1 MKKICLFFILV
12 ALMVF
17 SVNSYA
23 ALSDGLVSAWN
34 FDDGTANDA
43 VGSNDGEFVN
53 GASTEGAEFG
63 MALNLDNPE
72 NPATGEDTGQYV
84 SIPSSASLEK
94 EDGVFSVSL
103 WAYIRT
109 GGGRN
114 HSGMF
119 FKGDK
124 VGWGDHFMVRMCTT
138 SEVNLTWGSC
148 WAGSE
153 GWFATDNVYAEE
165 EWFHVA
171 YVVDGSE
178 ATAYVTS
185 SVTGDTVVP
194 ASGQSNPR
202 EIETPLLTFPERPVE
217 IGVGRQV
224 GGNAGNDFWIDG
236 MIDEV
241 YFWERA
247 LSADEVAELAGGALL
262 GSVAVEAQGKIATTW
277 AHIKKR

>member
-1 MKKICLFFILV
+1 MKQICLFFIL

-17 SVNSYA
+17 SANSYA
-23 ALSDGLVSAWN
+23 GLEDGLISVWN

-43 VGSNDGEFVN
+43 VGDNDGEFVN
-53 GASTEGAEFG
+53 GAGTTDGEFG
-63 MALNLDNPE
+63 MALNIENPE

-84 SIPSSASLEK
+84 AIPSSASLEK
-94 EDGVFSVSL
+94 ENGIFSVSL
-103 WAYIRT
+103 WVYVRT

-114 HSGMF
+114 HAAMF
-119 FKGDK
+119 FKGNK

-138 SEVNLTWGSC
+138 NATNMTWGSC

-165 EWFHVA
+165 EWVHVA
-171 YVVDGSE
+171 YVVNGEE

-202 EIETPLLTFPERPVE
+202 SIETPLLTFPERPVE
-217 IGVGRQV
+217 LGVGRQV
-224 GGNAGNDFWIDG
+224 GGNAGNDFWLDG

-241 YFWERA
+241 YFWDRA
-247 LSADEVAELAGGALL
+247 LSEDEVNELAGGALL
-262 GSVAVEAQGKIATTW
+262 GTVAVEAQGKLATTW
-277 AHIKKR
+277 AHIKKP

>member
-1 MKKICLFFILV
+1 MKHICLFFIL
-12 ALMVF
+12 ALMMLG
-17 SVNSYA
+17 VNSYA
-23 ALSDGLVSAWN
+23 GLEDGLVSVWN
-34 FDDGTANDA
+34 FDDGTANDSI
-43 VGSNDGEFVN
+43 GSNDGEFVN
-53 GASTEGAEFG
+53 GASAINAEFG
-63 MALNLDNPE
+63 MALNVENPE

-84 SIPSSASLEK
+84 AIPSSASLEK
-94 EDGVFSVSL
+94 EDGIFSVSL
-103 WAYIRT
+103 WFYIRT

-114 HSGMF
+114 HSAMF

-138 SEVNLTWGSC
+138 SEANLTWGSC

-165 EWFHVA
+165 EWVHVA
-171 YVVDGSE
+171 YVVNGEE

-194 ASGQSNPR
+194 ASGQQNPR
-202 EIETPLLTFPERPVE
+202 PIETPLLTFPERPVE
-217 IGVGRQV
+217 LGVGRQV

-247 LSADEVAELAGGALL
+247 ISEDEVKELAGGAVL
-262 GSVAVEAQGKIATTW
+262 GAVAVEAQGKLATTW

>member
-1 MKKICLFFILV
+1 MKHICLFFIL
-12 ALMVF
+12 ALMVLGT
-17 SVNSYA
+17 NSYA
-23 ALSDGLVSAWN
+23 ELEDGLVSVWN
-34 FDDGTANDA
+34 FDDGTANDSI
-43 VGSNDGEFVN
+43 GSNDGEFVN
-53 GASTEGAEFG
+53 GASAINAEFG
-63 MALNLDNPE
+63 MALNVENPE
-72 NPATGEDTGQYV
+72 NPATGENTGQYV
-84 SIPSSASLEK
+84 EIPSATNLEK
-94 EDGVFSVSL
+94 EDGIFSVSL
-103 WAYIRT
+103 WVYVRT

-114 HSGMF
+114 HSAMF

-138 SEVNLTWGSC
+138 SEANMTWGSC

-153 GWFATDNVYAEE
+153 GWFATNDVYEVE
-165 EWFHVA
+165 EWVHVA
-171 YVVDGSE
+171 YVVDGEE

-202 EIETPLLTFPERPVE
+202 VIETPLRTFPERPVE
-217 IGVGRQV
+217 LGVGRQV
-224 GGNAGNDFWIDG
+224 GGTAGNDFWIDG

-247 LSADEVAELAGGALL
+247 ISEDEVKELAGGALL
-262 GSVAVEAQGKIATTW
+262 GAVAVEAQGKLATTW

>member
-1 MKKICLFFILV
+1 MKQICLFFIL

-17 SVNSYA
+17 SANSYA
-23 ALSDGLVSAWN
+23 ELEDGLVSAWN
-34 FDDGTANDA
+34 FDDGSANDS

-53 GASTEGAEFG
+53 GASTTGAEFG
-63 MALNLDNPE
+63 MALTLENPE

-84 SIPSSASLEK
+84 AIPSSPSLEK
-94 EDGVFSVSL
+94 ENGIFSVSL
-103 WAYIRT
+103 WVYVRT

-114 HSGMF
+114 HSAMF

-138 SEVNLTWGSC
+138 SEANMTWGSC

-153 GWFATDNVYAEE
+153 GWFATNDVYEVE
-165 EWFHVA
+165 EWVHVA
-171 YVVDGSE
+171 YVVDGEE

-202 EIETPLLTFPERPVE
+202 VIETPLRTFPERPVE
-217 IGVGRQV
+217 LGVGRQV
-224 GGNAGNDFWIDG
+224 GGTAGNDFWIDG

-247 LSADEVAELAGGALL
+247 ISEDEVKELAGGALL
-262 GSVAVEAQGKIATTW
+262 GAVAVEAQGKLATTW

>member
-1 MKKICLFFILV
+1 MKQVCLFSILV
-12 ALMVF
+12 LMVF
-17 SVNSYA
+17 SANSYA
-23 ALSDGLVSAWN
+23 GLEDGLVSAWTFN
-34 FDDGTANDA
+34 DGTANDV
-43 VGSNDGEFVN
+43 VGDNNGEFMN
-53 GASTEGAEFG
+53 GASTIAGEFG
-63 MALNLDNPE
+63 MALNLANPE
-72 NPATGEDTGQYV
+72 NPATGDNSGQYV
-84 SIPSSASLEK
+84 EVPSSASLEK

-103 WAYIRT
+103 WFYANA

-114 HSGMF
+114 HAAMF

-138 SEVNLTWGSC
+138 NATNLTWGSC
-148 WAGSE
+148 WEGSE

-165 EWFHVA
+165 EWVHVA

-178 ATAYVTS
+178 AKAYVTS
-185 SVTGDTVVP
+185 SVTDGTEIP
-194 ASGQSNPR
+194 ASGQDNPKA
-202 EIETPLLTFPERPVE
+202 ITTPLLTFPERPVE

-247 LSADEVAELAGGALL
+247 ISESEVHDLAGGATP
-262 GSVAVEAQGKIATTW
+262 VAVEAQGKLATTW
-277 AHIKKR
+277 AQVKKR

>member
-1 MKKICLFFILV
+1 MKHICLFFIL
-12 ALMVF
+12 ALMMLG
-17 SVNSYA
+17 VNSYA
-23 ALSDGLVSAWN
+23 GLEDGLVSVWN
-34 FDDGTANDA
+34 FDDGTANDSI
-43 VGSNDGEFVN
+43 GSNDGEFVN
-53 GASTEGAEFG
+53 GASAINAEFG
-63 MALNLDNPE
+63 MALNVENPE

-84 SIPSSASLEK
+84 AIPSSASLEK
-94 EDGVFSVSL
+94 EDGIFSVSL
-103 WAYIRT
+103 WFYIRT

-114 HSGMF
+114 HSAMF

-138 SEVNLTWGSC
+138 SEANLTWGSC

-165 EWFHVA
+165 EWVHVA
-171 YVVDGSE
+171 YVVNGEE

-194 ASGQSNPR
+194 ASGQENPR
-202 EIETPLLTFPERPVE
+202 PIETPLLTFPERPIE
-217 IGVGRQV
+217 LGVGRQV

-247 LSADEVAELAGGALL
+247 ISEDEVKELAGGAVL
-262 GSVAVEAQGKIATTW
+262 GAVAVEAQGKLATTW

>member
-1 MKKICLFFILV
+1 MKQICLFFIL

-17 SVNSYA
+17 SANSYA
-23 ALSDGLVSAWN
+23 ELEDGLVSAWN
-34 FDDGTANDA
+34 FDDGSANDS

-53 GASTEGAEFG
+53 GASTTGAEFG
-63 MALNLDNPE
+63 MALTLENPE

-84 SIPSSASLEK
+84 AIPSSPSLEK
-94 EDGVFSVSL
+94 ENGIFSVSL
-103 WAYIRT
+103 WVYVNT

-114 HSGMF
+114 HAAMF
-119 FKGDK
+119 FKGNK
-124 VGWGDHFMVRMCTT
+124 VGWGDHFMIRMCTT
-138 SEVNLTWGSC
+138 SDTNMTWGSC

-153 GWFATDNVYAEE
+153 GWFATNDVYEVE
-165 EWFHVA
+165 EWVHVA
-171 YVVDGSE
+171 YVVDGEE

-202 EIETPLLTFPERPVE
+202 AITTPLLTFPERPVE
-217 IGVGRQV
+217 LGVGRQV
-224 GGNAGNDFWIDG
+224 GGTAGNDFWIDG

-247 LSADEVAELAGGALL
+247 LSEDEVKELAGGALL
-262 GSVAVEAQGKIATTW
+262 GAVAVEAQGKLATTW

>member
-1 MKKICLFFILV
+1 MKHICLFFIL
-12 ALMVF
+12 ALMILGA
-17 SVNSYA
+17 NSYA
-23 ALSDGLVSAWN
+23 ELEDGLVSAWN
-34 FDDGTANDA
+34 FDDGTANDSI
-43 VGSNDGEFVN
+43 GSNDGEFVN
-53 GASTEGAEFG
+53 GASAINAEFG
-63 MALNLDNPE
+63 MALNVDNPE
-72 NPATGEDTGQYV
+72 NPATGENTGQYV
-84 SIPSSASLEK
+84 EIPSSASLEK
-94 EDGVFSVSL
+94 EDGIFSVSL
-103 WAYIRT
+103 WFYIRT

-114 HSGMF
+114 HSAMF

-138 SEVNLTWGSC
+138 SEANLTWGSC

-165 EWFHVA
+165 EWVHVA
-171 YVVDGSE
+171 YVVNGEE

-194 ASGQSNPR
+194 ASGQENPR
-202 EIETPLLTFPERPVE
+202 PIETPLRTFPERPVE
-217 IGVGRQV
+217 LGVGRQV
-224 GGNAGNDFWIDG
+224 GGDAGNDFWIDG

-247 LSADEVAELAGGALL
+247 ISEDEVKELAGGAVL
-262 GSVAVEAQGKIATTW
+262 GAVAVEAQGKLATTW

>member
-1 MKKICLFFILV
+1 MKQICLFFIL

-17 SVNSYA
+17 SANSYA
-23 ALSDGLVSAWN
+23 ELEDGLVSAWN
-34 FDDGTANDA
+34 FDDGSANDS

-53 GASTEGAEFG
+53 GASTTGAEFG
-63 MALNLDNPE
+63 MALTLENPE

-84 SIPSSASLEK
+84 AIPSSPSLEK
-94 EDGVFSVSL
+94 ENGIFSVSL
-103 WAYIRT
+103 WVYVRT

-114 HSGMF
+114 HSAMF

-138 SEVNLTWGSC
+138 SATNMTWGSC

-153 GWFATDNVYAEE
+153 GWFATNDVYEVE
-165 EWFHVA
+165 EWVHVA

-178 ATAYVTS
+178 AIAYVTS
-185 SVTGDTVVP
+185 SATDGDTVIP
-194 ASGQSNPR
+194 PSGQANPR
-202 EIETPLLTFPERPVE
+202 EIQTPLLTFPERPVE
-217 IGVGRQV
+217 LGVGRQV

-247 LSADEVAELAGGALL
+247 LSEDEVKELAGGALV
-262 GSVAVEAQGKIATTW
+262 GAVAVEAQGKLATTW
-277 AHIKKR
+277 AHIKK

>member
-1 MKKICLFFILV
+1 MKHICLFFIL
-12 ALMVF
+12 ALMIF
-17 SVNSYA
+17 SANSYA
-23 ALSDGLVSAWN
+23 ELADGLVSVWN
-34 FDDGTANDA
+34 FDDGTANDSI
-43 VGSNDGEFVN
+43 GSNDGELVN
-53 GASTEGAEFG
+53 GASAINAEFG

-84 SIPSSASLEK
+84 SIPSSSSLEK
-94 EDGVFSVSL
+94 ENGIFSVSL
-103 WAYIRT
+103 WVYVNT

-114 HSGMF
+114 HAGMF
-119 FKGDK
+119 FKGNK

-138 SEVNLTWGSC
+138 SDTNMTWGSC

-153 GWFATDNVYAEE
+153 GWFATDNVYAVE
-165 EWFHVA
+165 EWVHVA

-194 ASGQSNPR
+194 ASGQANPR

-247 LSADEVAELAGGALL
+247 LSEDEVKELAGGALL
-262 GSVAVEAQGKIATTW
+262 GTVAVEAQGKLATTW
-277 AHIKKR
+277 AQVKKR